1 MSKKCCGIIYSD
13 DEAVCKICGESLEN
27 AEIVQEESVINDSE
41 PIQEETEINNEL
53 KEKTKE
59 EIKEDSKEKIK
70 EEVKEEVKEEK
81 KETSTFV
88 FEDDDEENKASVG
101 HKVFGVISILLVLT
115 VFAMIGLCVYFL
127 IISPFYAK
135 DASDTPSVYPEI
147 STVTDAS
154 ITGIRETVPY
164 TEVSTSTDAD
174 IASSATEDT
183 SKVNE
188 DADVATI
195 GDATEPVIEDN
206 SNENVEE

>member
-59 EIKEDSKEKIK
+59 EIKEDSKEKI
-70 EEVKEEVKEEK
+70 KEEVKEEK

-174 IASSATEDT
+174 ISSSATEDT